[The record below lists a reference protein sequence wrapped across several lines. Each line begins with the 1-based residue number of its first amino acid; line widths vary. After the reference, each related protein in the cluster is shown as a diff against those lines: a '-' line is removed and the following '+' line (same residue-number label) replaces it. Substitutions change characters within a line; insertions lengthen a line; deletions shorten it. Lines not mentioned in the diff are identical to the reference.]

1 MDNVISLNRDF
12 TNKKFLRAKDIQI
25 IFGISRP
32 TVDNWARYGYLTRHK
47 VGRNIFY
54 EENEV
59 KKLQNMG
66 I

>member
-59 KKLQNMG
+59 RKLQNMG